1 MKPEFT
7 YIDNYGVILK
17 FLKSKHPDAK
27 DYWNNY
33 YYLWLL
39 CFQPILSRYF
49 AYGIKFVGHFVR
61 REL

>member
-27 DYWNNY
+27 DYWNNA
-33 YYLWLL
+33 
-39 CFQPILSRYF
+39 RH
-49 AYGIKFVGHFVR
+49 V
-61 REL
+61 ELTGNDLVKGKYQLAIDMTP